1 MTTNGSNFFL
11 LFDDRP
17 VARIAPAD
25 NALDIDF
32 EYLPSWIENGFPI
45 APSLPFGSIPRGAAF
60 AFLENMLPEGKAF
73 ERLVAYKS
81 LSRNNVLGLAL
92 AIRNDLSGALSL
104 SSSAQKETIEDSFRP
119 IDEAEI
125 IDRLE
130 KPETNPMD
138 IWDNRPRLSVAGVQT
153 KLNVLKRNDTYGLV
167 DGSRLCS
174 DRILKFESPSQRH
187 LLLNE
192 FLTMTLAK
200 SLPHEVAECRL
211 IRFGS
216 FRALEIQRFDRR
228 VKDPTRVLRR
238 HVIDACQA
246 LGVPSTMKYERN
258 FGDGKDVAHIRDGV
272 SFKRLFSLV
281 NFMVEPRPVTEN
293 FFDWLIFNLIVGNSD
308 AHGKNFSFF
317 AGSKGLQP
325 TPWYDLISV
334 LLVEGIEHSLA
345 MSVGDEFDPNEVHA
359 LQLLYEADEVG
370 LSKAFVQDRL
380 NRVLDCLDTALNNF
394 VSPEDLSVDE
404 KAFITRY
411 LAFIN
416 ERVLRWRNEAA
427 ILEELTEI

>member
-1 MTTNGSNFFL
+1 
-11 LFDDRP
+11 
-17 VARIAPAD
+17 
-25 NALDIDF
+25 
-32 EYLPSWIENGFPI
+32 
-45 APSLPFGSIPRGAAF
+45 
-60 AFLENMLPEGKAF
+60 
-73 ERLVAYKS
+73 
-81 LSRNNVLGLAL
+81 
-92 AIRNDLSGALSL
+92 
-104 SSSAQKETIEDSFRP
+104 
-119 IDEAEI
+119 
-125 IDRLE
+125 
-130 KPETNPMD
+130 
-138 IWDNRPRLSVAGVQT
+138 
-153 KLNVLKRNDTYGLV
+153 
-167 DGSRLCS
+167 
-174 DRILKFESPSQRH
+174 
-187 LLLNE
+187 
-192 FLTMTLAK
+192 MTLAK
-200 SLPHEVAECRL
+200 SLPHKVAECRL

-216 FRALEIQRFDRR
+216 FRALEIKRFDRR

-272 SFKRLFSLV
+272 SFKKLFGLWKTGKKSDS
-281 NFMVEPRPVTEN
+281 FFEN
-293 FFDWLIFNLIVGNSD
+293 LFDWLIFNLIVGNSD

-317 AGSKGLQP
+317 VNANGLAP

-380 NRVLDCLDTALNNF
+380 NRVLDCLDTALNGF

-404 KAFITRY
+404 KAFVTRY

-416 ERVLRWRNEAA
+416 ERVLRWRSEAT